1 MLVSWLKRITLKPDF
16 RMHTTS
22 SSATALPRALEPAL
36 WLLFALIWFGSLGY
50 RGLIHADEGR
60 YATISLFMLHSGDWL
75 TPRLNGLLYF
85 EKPILQYWMGTLS
98 FAVFGV
104 NDFAARFWPGLTGF
118 LSVAAVALTARR
130 LWGAETGR
138 YAALAVGG
146 MAWIVANSH
155 FLSLDMGVSFFL
167 TVALCGFMLAQHEGA
182 SRGETRGWMWAT
194 WAAMAGATLSK
205 GLIGLLIPGATLVL
219 YSLINWQWAF
229 WKRMHWLSGLAL
241 FFALTAPWFV
251 LVSARNPDFAHFFFI
266 REHFERFLTTEHKR
280 TGAPWYFVPYLIL
293 GLLPWTTLLPRLVK
307 QGWSQPGAGL
317 RVGRLLLIWS
327 VFIFAFF
334 SKSSSKLPSYILP
347 LFPALA
353 LLLAHSFS
361 RMAPAQLKK
370 HLVLPALL
378 WLAALAAWPFAGRFA
393 NADSP
398 LDVILPFARFI
409 AAGAAVF
416 LIASVYAW
424 RALGRGRMLAAVAAL
439 SFGSLIA
446 VTLAACGHDSYGR
459 LKGSKEIVA
468 QIQPYLAADTPVYS
482 VRYYD
487 QTFPYYVGRPVKLVE
502 FVDEFE
508 FGEGQE
514 PQNWM
519 PRLEQFTAAWRAA
532 PKAVAMMTDDTF
544 QALQK
549 QGLAMKVIYQDPR
562 RMVVAKP

>member
-1 MLVSWLKRITLKPDF
+1 MR
-16 RMHTTS
+16 TS
-22 SSATALPRALEPAL
+22 SGSATALPRALEPAL
-36 WLLFALIWFGSLGY
+36 WLLFALVWFGSLGY

-60 YATISLFMLHSGDWL
+60 YATISLFMLHSGDWI

-85 EKPILQYWMGTLS
+85 EKPILQYWMGAAS
-98 FAVFGV
+98 FAAFGV

-118 LSVAAVALTARR
+118 LTVALTAFTARR
-130 LWGAETGR
+130 LWGVETGR
-138 YAALAVGG
+138 YAALAAGSC
-146 MAWIVANSH
+146 AWIVANSH

-167 TVALCGFMLAQHEGA
+167 AAALCGFLLAQRDGA
-182 SRGETRGWMWAT
+182 SPRDARNWMWLT

-219 YSLINWQWAF
+219 YSLLNWQWAF

-251 LVSARNPDFAHFFFI
+251 LVSERNPTFAHFFFI

-280 TGAPWYFVPYLIL
+280 TGAPWYFVPYLLI
-293 GLLPWTTLLPRLVK
+293 GLLPWTTLLPRIVK
-307 QGWSQPGAGL
+307 EGWADRAAGL

-353 LLLAHSFS
+353 LLLAHSFT
-361 RMAPAQLKK
+361 RMAPAALKK
-370 HLVLPALL
+370 HLLLPALL
-378 WLAALAAWPFAGRFA
+378 WLALLAAWPFVGRFA
-393 NADSP
+393 SVDSP
-398 LDVILPFARFI
+398 LEVLQPFAHFI

-416 LIASVYAW
+416 LLGAAYAW
-424 RALGRGRMLAAVAAL
+424 FALSRGKMLAAVAAL
-439 SFGSLIA
+439 SFASLAA

-468 QIQPYLAADTPVYS
+468 QIQPYLTPDSAVFS

-487 QTFPYYVGRPVKLVE
+487 QTFPYYVGRPVTLVD

-514 PQNWM
+514 PQRWL
-519 PRLEQFTAAWRAA
+519 PQLAQFPARWLAA
-532 PKAVAMMTDDTF
+532 PRAVAMLTDDTY
-544 QALQK
+544 QLLK
-549 QGLAMKVIYQDPR
+549 RQGLPMKVIYQDPR
-562 RMVVAKP
+562 RKVVAKP

>member
-1 MLVSWLKRITLKPDF
+1 MNQSK
-16 RMHTTS
+16 
-22 SSATALPRALEPAL
+22 ATALPRALEAAL

-60 YATISLFMLHSGDWL
+60 YATISLFMLHSGDWI

-85 EKPILQYWMGTLS
+85 EKPILQYWMGALS
-98 FAVFGV
+98 FAAFGV
-104 NDFAARFWPGLTGF
+104 NEFAARFWPGLTGF
-118 LSVAAVALTARR
+118 LSVAAVALTARK
-130 LWGAETGR
+130 LWGVDAGR
-138 YAALAVGG
+138 YAALAAGG
-146 MAWIVANSH
+146 MAWIIANSH

-167 TVALCGFMLAQHEGA
+167 TAALCGFLLAQRDDA
-182 SRGETRGWMWAT
+182 SRAETRWAMWIT
-194 WAAMAGATLSK
+194 WAAMAGAVLSK

-219 YSLINWQWAF
+219 YSLVNWQWAF

-241 FFALTAPWFV
+241 FFALTAPWFA
-251 LVSARNPDFAHFFFI
+251 LVSERNPDFAHFFFI

-307 QGWSQPGAGL
+307 EGWSDRAAGL

-353 LLLAHSFS
+353 LLLAHNFS
-361 RMAPAQLKK
+361 RMAPRELKK
-370 HLVLPALL
+370 HMILPALL
-378 WLAALAAWPFAGRFA
+378 WLALLFAWPFAGRFA

-398 LDVILPFARFI
+398 PDVILPFARFI
-409 AAGAAVF
+409 AAGAALF
-416 LIASVYAW
+416 LISAVFAW
-424 RALGRGRMLAAVAAL
+424 RALGRQQMLAAVAAL
-439 SFGSLIA
+439 SFGSLLA
-446 VTLAACGHDSYGR
+446 VTLAASGHDSYGR
-459 LKGSKEIVA
+459 LKGSKKIVA
-468 QIQPYLAADTPVYS
+468 QIQPYLTPDSEIYS

-487 QTFPYYVGRPVKLVE
+487 QTFPYYVGRPVTLVE

-514 PQNWM
+514 PQRWM
-519 PRLEQFTAAWRAA
+519 PHIGQFVERWRAA
-532 PKAVAMMTDDTF
+532 PKAVAMLGDDTY
-544 QALQK
+544 QELLK
-549 QGLAMKVIYQDPR
+549 QGLPMKVIYQDPR

>member
-1 MLVSWLKRITLKPDF
+1 MQNTK
-16 RMHTTS
+16 
-22 SSATALPRALEPAL
+22 ATVVPRALEIAL

-60 YATISLFMLHSGDWL
+60 YATISLFMLHSGDWI

-85 EKPILQYWMGTLS
+85 EKPILQYWAGAAS
-98 FAVFGV
+98 FAAFGV
-104 NDFAARFWPGLTGF
+104 NEFAARFWPGLTGF

-130 LWGAETGR
+130 LWGVDAGR
-138 YAALAVGG
+138 YAALAAGG
-146 MAWIVANSH
+146 MVWIVANSH

-167 TVALCGFMLAQHEGA
+167 TAALCGFLLAQREGA
-182 SRGETRGWMWAT
+182 DREETRRAMWLT

-219 YSLINWQWAF
+219 YSLVNWQWSF

-251 LVSARNPDFAHFFFI
+251 LVSERNPDFAHFFFI

-293 GLLPWTTLLPRLVK
+293 GLLPWTTLLPRIVK
-307 QGWSQPGAGL
+307 DAWADRAAGL

-347 LFPALA
+347 MFPALA
-353 LLLAHSFS
+353 LMLAHSLS
-361 RMAPAQLKK
+361 RMAPNELKK
-370 HLVLPALL
+370 HLIAPALL
-378 WLAALAAWPFAGRFA
+378 WLALLAAWPFAGRFA
-393 NADSP
+393 SVDSP
-398 LDVILPFARFI
+398 PDVIIPFARFI

-416 LIASVYAW
+416 LIGAVCAW
-424 RALGRGRMLAAVAAL
+424 RALGRGRLLAAAAAL
-439 SFGSLIA
+439 SFGSLAA

-459 LKGSKEIVA
+459 LKGSREIVA
-468 QIQPYLAADTPVYS
+468 QIRPYLAADAQVYS

-487 QTFPYYVGRPVKLVE
+487 QTFPYYVGRPVTLVD

-508 FGEGQE
+508 FGEAQE
-514 PQNWM
+514 PRRWM
-519 PRLEQFTAAWRAA
+519 PRIEQFTAAWRAA
-532 PKAVAMMTDDTF
+532 PKAVAMLTDDTYS
-544 QALQK
+544 LLLR
-549 QGLAMKVIYQDPR
+549 QGLPMKVIYRDPR
-562 RMVVAKP
+562 RLVIAKP